1 MAVTTTLAS
10 TKVYVVLNKNGANS
24 GTINL
29 SLGSLNKAAFDA
41 DKAMAIVGLLSPC
54 LEKTVARVE
63 KADVSTLT
71 SSN

>member
-1 MAVTTTLAS
+1 MATTTTLSS

-41 DKAMAIVGLLSPC
+41 DKVMAIAEFLEPC

-63 KADVSTLT
+63 KLDVSTLT